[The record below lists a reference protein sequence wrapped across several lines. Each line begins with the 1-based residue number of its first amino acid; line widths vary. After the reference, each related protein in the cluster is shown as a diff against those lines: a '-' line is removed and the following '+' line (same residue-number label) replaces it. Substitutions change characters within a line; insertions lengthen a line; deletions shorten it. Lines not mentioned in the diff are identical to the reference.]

1 MKISTEEL
9 RQALKEVREEELNL
23 LLKICE
29 DKKIEQRIETSQK
42 RMDQKKIHR
51 LAHKKKRWEKWSRI
65 AAAILIV
72 SLVGAVSTYA
82 MEKVRQAIVN
92 WDVNLGKNEDDF
104 HFNVENPVQTASPKE
119 KENIPAKIE

>member
-9 RQALKEVREEELNL
+9 RQAWTEVREEELNL
-23 LLKICE
+23 LLKVCE
-29 DKKIEQRIETSQK
+29 DKEIEQRIETSQK

-51 LAHKKKRWEKWSRI
+51 LAYKKQRWERWSRI

-92 WDVNLGKNEDDF
+92 WDANLGENEDDF
-104 HFNVENPVQTASPKE
+104 HFGMIGIYYLRSHS
-119 KENIPAKIE
+119 I

>member
-51 LAHKKKRWEKWSRI
+51 LAHKKKALGKVVKNCGGYSYRI
-65 AAAILIV
+65 ACRCCFYICDGK
-72 SLVGAVSTYA
+72 SPSGNS
-82 MEKVRQAIVN
+82 K
-92 WDVNLGKNEDDF
+92 LGCEF
-104 HFNVENPVQTASPKE
+104 R
-119 KENIPAKIE
+119 